1 MALHV
6 DASAHR
12 VVGGTGFV
20 IETFGH
26 FRNTSNEM
34 VVLSPSSS
42 VIRLRHGIR
51 VVQEFT
57 PEHFC
62 DATQIAPGETK
73 DFDLQF
79 HTKHDV
85 SDGQHRLQLDTG
97 GFCASCCV

>member
-1 MALHV
+1 V

-12 VVGGTGFV
+12 VVGGAGFI
-20 IETFGH
+20 IEAFGH

-34 VVLSPSSS
+34 VVLGPSPS

-57 PEHFC
+57 PENLC
-62 DATQIAPGETK
+62 DATQIAPGETN

-85 SDGQHRLQLDTG
+85 SDGQHRLQLDTD
-97 GFCASCCV
+97 GFCASC